1 MLLALAH
8 FNHFAVLAPM
18 MAIGGASLT
27 IASACLSSAV
37 LGLFHEEVRSR
48 AVALFYVGS
57 SGAIAIGTPVWGKV
71 AQLLSIDVTL
81 NWIAGI
87 VLAGIL
93 ATPFLNL
100 RETAAL
106 PAAVE

>member
-37 LGLFHEEVRSR
+37 LGLFHEGSPIT

-93 ATPFLNL
+93 PRRF
-100 RETAAL
+100 
-106 PAAVE
+106 